1 MTGNQPEFVY
11 NSHPDEHLDH
21 LGPWPRIT
29 NTAPQDERTA
39 NLESTESFNKC
50 HLAEAFTC
58 YLIDVDKRKTVETS
72 VNLVVSK

>member
-1 MTGNQPEFVY
+1 M
-11 NSHPDEHLDH
+11 DRADH

-29 NTAPQDERTA
+29 NTALQDERTA

-58 YLIDVDKRKTVETS
+58 YLIDVDKRKTVEKTRQRT
-72 VNLVVSK
+72 VGHEIKNVIKVFAT